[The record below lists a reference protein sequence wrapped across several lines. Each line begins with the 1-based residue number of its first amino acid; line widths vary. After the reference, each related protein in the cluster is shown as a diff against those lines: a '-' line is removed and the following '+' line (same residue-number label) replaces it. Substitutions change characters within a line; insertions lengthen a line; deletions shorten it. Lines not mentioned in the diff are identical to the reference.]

1 MVHGG
6 STGKK
11 KFYWTIQ
18 FDSPSKVS
26 GITEH
31 DAFSYTHCVCVLKTI
46 LQRYLNLHLKR
57 TLNEVF

>member
-11 KFYWTIQ
+11 NSTGLYSLIVQ
-18 FDSPSKVS
+18 AVS

-31 DAFSYTHCVCVLKTI
+31 DAFSYTHCMCVLKTI